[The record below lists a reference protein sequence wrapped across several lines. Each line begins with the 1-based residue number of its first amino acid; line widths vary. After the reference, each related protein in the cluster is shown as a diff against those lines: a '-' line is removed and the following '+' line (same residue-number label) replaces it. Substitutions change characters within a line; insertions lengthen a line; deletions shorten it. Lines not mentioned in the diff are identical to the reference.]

1 MKKMLSLLCLV
12 MFSVTMALADDVK
25 PCNKACPDTCEQ
37 SKQCCKMNK
46 ARKDSCNKVC
56 NKTCQKKCE
65 QSKQCRK
72 ENKSCKKGYQKKC
85 KKNKQCS
92 KKNKSCKKVCD
103 KDYKKACK
111 SKCQK

>member
-46 ARKDSCNKVC
+46 ARKDSYKKVC

-65 QSKQCRK
+65 QNKQCCK
-72 ENKSCKKGYQKKC
+72 MNKACKDSCKKACQKKC

-92 KKNKSCKKVCD
+92 KKNKF
-103 KDYKKACK
+103 
-111 SKCQK
+111 

>member
-25 PCNKACPDTCEQ
+25 PCNKACPNTCEQ

-46 ARKDSCNKVC
+46 ACKDSC
-56 NKTCQKKCE
+56 KKAC
-65 QSKQCRK
+65 
-72 ENKSCKKGYQKKC
+72 QKKC

-92 KKNKSCKKVCD
+92 KKNKSCKKACD
-103 KDYKKACK
+103 KDRKKACK
-111 SKCQK
+111 SKCPK

>member
-25 PCNKACPDTCEQ
+25 PCNKACPNTCEQ

-46 ARKDSCNKVC
+46 ACKDSC
-56 NKTCQKKCE
+56 KKAC
-65 QSKQCRK
+65 
-72 ENKSCKKGYQKKC
+72 QKKC

-92 KKNKSCKKVCD
+92 KKNKSCKKACD

-111 SKCQK
+111 SKCPK

>member
-46 ARKDSCNKVC
+46 ACKDSC
-56 NKTCQKKCE
+56 KKAC
-65 QSKQCRK
+65 
-72 ENKSCKKGYQKKC
+72 QKKC

-92 KKNKSCKKVCD
+92 KKNKSCKKAFD
-103 KDYKKACK
+103 KDCKKACK
-111 SKCQK
+111 NKCQK

>member
-46 ARKDSCNKVC
+46 ACKDSC
-56 NKTCQKKCE
+56 KKAC
-65 QSKQCRK
+65 
-72 ENKSCKKGYQKKC
+72 QKKC

-92 KKNKSCKKVCD
+92 KKNKSCKKAYD

>member
-46 ARKDSCNKVC
+46 ACKDSC
-56 NKTCQKKCE
+56 KKAC
-65 QSKQCRK
+65 
-72 ENKSCKKGYQKKC
+72 QKKC

-92 KKNKSCKKVCD
+92 KKNKSCKKAYD
-103 KDYKKACK
+103 KDCKKACK

>member
-46 ARKDSCNKVC
+46 ARKDA
-56 NKTCQKKCE
+56 
-65 QSKQCRK
+65 
-72 ENKSCKKGYQKKC
+72 CKKACQKKC

-92 KKNKSCKKVCD
+92 KKNKSCKKACD
-103 KDYKKACK
+103 KDRKKACK

>member
-46 ARKDSCNKVC
+46 ACKDSC
-56 NKTCQKKCE
+56 KKAC
-65 QSKQCRK
+65 
-72 ENKSCKKGYQKKC
+72 QKKC

-92 KKNKSCKKVCD
+92 KKNKSCKKICD

>member
-46 ARKDSCNKVC
+46 ACKDSCNKAC
-56 NKTCQKKCE
+56 
-65 QSKQCRK
+65 
-72 ENKSCKKGYQKKC
+72 QKKC

-92 KKNKSCKKVCD
+92 KKNKSCKKACD

>member
-12 MFSVTMALADDVK
+12 MFSITMALADDVK

-46 ARKDSCNKVC
+46 ACKDSC
-56 NKTCQKKCE
+56 KKAC
-65 QSKQCRK
+65 
-72 ENKSCKKGYQKKC
+72 QKKC

-92 KKNKSCKKVCD
+92 KKNKSCKKACD
-103 KDYKKACK
+103 KDRKKACK

>member
-25 PCNKACPDTCEQ
+25 PCNKACPNTCEQ

-46 ARKDSCNKVC
+46 ACKDSC
-56 NKTCQKKCE
+56 KKAC
-65 QSKQCRK
+65 
-72 ENKSCKKGYQKKC
+72 QKKC

-92 KKNKSCKKVCD
+92 KKNKSCKKACD

>member
-25 PCNKACPDTCEQ
+25 PCNKACPNTCEQ

-46 ARKDSCNKVC
+46 ACKDSC
-56 NKTCQKKCE
+56 KKAC
-65 QSKQCRK
+65 
-72 ENKSCKKGYQKKC
+72 QKKC
-85 KKNKQCS
+85 KKNMQCS
-92 KKNKSCKKVCD
+92 KKNKSCKKACD

>member
-46 ARKDSCNKVC
+46 ACKDSCNKAC
-56 NKTCQKKCE
+56 
-65 QSKQCRK
+65 
-72 ENKSCKKGYQKKC
+72 QKKC

-92 KKNKSCKKVCD
+92 KKNKSCKKAFD
-103 KDYKKACK
+103 KDCKKACK
-111 SKCQK
+111 NKCQK

>member
-46 ARKDSCNKVC
+46 ACKDSC
-56 NKTCQKKCE
+56 KKAC
-65 QSKQCRK
+65 
-72 ENKSCKKGYQKKC
+72 QKKC

-103 KDYKKACK
+103 KDYKKTCK

>member
-37 SKQCCKMNK
+37 SKPCCKMNK
-46 ARKDSCNKVC
+46 ACKDSCK
-56 NKTCQKKCE
+56 KACQKKC
-65 QSKQCRK
+65 KR
-72 ENKSCKKGYQKKC
+72 
-85 KKNKQCS
+85 NKQCS
-92 KKNKSCKKVCD
+92 KKNKSCKKACD

>member
-46 ARKDSCNKVC
+46 ACKDSC
-56 NKTCQKKCE
+56 KKAC
-65 QSKQCRK
+65 
-72 ENKSCKKGYQKKC
+72 QKKC

-92 KKNKSCKKVCD
+92 KKNKSCKK
-103 KDYKKACK
+103 ACK
-111 SKCQK
+111 NKCQK